1 MHPTLGL
8 GLLLVGLLVV
18 RGLPQHKPSPSGH
31 RDDVSKGKQA
41 AQELARRNTE
51 FGFKLFKK
59 LASTESNE
67 NIFFSPLSL
76 STAFSM
82 LSLGAQDS
90 TLEEIQRGFCFHD
103 IPDKDLHEG
112 FHYLIQELNHQDQDL
127 QVDLSNILFM
137 DRGLQPRQ
145 KFMTDVKSL
154 YNANTVPTNFRNL
167 EATQKQINNYVRQK
181 TNGKISNLIKRI
193 DSGTMMLLVN
203 YIYFRARWKH
213 EFDPKQ
219 TREEDFMLGQN
230 KSVKVPMMF
239 QGGMFKVG
247 YDDQLSCTV
256 LEMPYQEDFT
266 AIFILPDAGKVETV
280 EKALL
285 TKVMLKWKEMI
296 TERVVD
302 VFMPKF
308 TITGTYDLK
317 KLFSRLGITKVFQ
330 EHGDLTRISPHRNLK
345 VGEAVH
351 KANLRL
357 DEKGSEG
364 AAGTGAQTLPM
375 EKPEEVRFNRT
386 FLMMI
391 CQEKTS
397 SLIFLGKITNP
408 AGS

>member
-1 MHPTLGL
+1 MHPTPGL
-8 GLLLVGLLVV
+8 GLLLAGLLVV
-18 RGLPQHKPSPSGH
+18 KGFPEHKPSPNGE
-31 RDDVSKGKQA
+31 VSKGKQT

-51 FGFKLFKK
+51 FGFRLFKK
-59 LASTESNE
+59 LASTEPHG

-90 TLEEIQRGFCFHD
+90 TLEEIQRAFCFHD
-103 IPDKDLHEG
+103 MPDKELHEG
-112 FHYLIQELNHQDQDL
+112 FHYLIQELNQQNQDL
-127 QVDLSNILFM
+127 KLDLSNILFI

-154 YNANTVPTNFRNL
+154 YNADTIPTDFHNL
-167 EATQKQINNYVRQK
+167 EATQKQINDYVHQK
-181 TNGKISNLIKRI
+181 THGKISNLIKRI
-193 DSGTMMLLVN
+193 DSGTVMLLIN

-247 YDDQLSCTV
+247 YDNQLSCTV
-256 LEMPYQEDFT
+256 LEMPYQKDFM
-266 AIFILPDAGKVETV
+266 AMFILPDVGKVEAV
-280 EKALL
+280 EEAMV
-285 TKVMLKWKEMI
+285 TKVMLKWKKMI

-308 TITGTYDLK
+308 TITGTYNLK
-317 KLFSRLGITKVFQ
+317 KLFSHLGITKIFE
-330 EHGDLTRISPHRNLK
+330 EHGDLTRISPHRSLK
-345 VGEAVH
+345 VGEAIH

-397 SLIFLGKITNP
+397 SVLFLGKITNP